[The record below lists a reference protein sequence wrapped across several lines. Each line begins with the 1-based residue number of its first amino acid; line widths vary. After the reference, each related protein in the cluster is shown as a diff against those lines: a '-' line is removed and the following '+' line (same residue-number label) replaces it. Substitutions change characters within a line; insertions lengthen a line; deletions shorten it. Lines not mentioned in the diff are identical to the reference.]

1 MRQIIIDFGRLDLW
15 WLHFN
20 LRIYGYGLML
30 VLGFLVG
37 IWLARWRARRFGE
50 SSDYITNVGLLA
62 LVGGVIGA
70 RLAFVIEQWDG
81 LFSRAADPLLEVI
94 NITSGGLIYYGGVVL
109 AAAVVLVYL
118 WLKRLPAR
126 RYLDII
132 APSLMIGLA
141 FGRMGCFLNGCCY
154 GQRVHEGYAFAQ
166 SFPYASQP
174 LLKLD
179 GDKSNVFG
187 GSSVS
192 PLWSHQIKQ
201 GPRAGGLDADLLRQ
215 SHPYLVF
222 KDALG
227 QAHAA
232 EPSDLSREQAA
243 AVLADSACRTLPV
256 QPAQLFAMINAM
268 LIAGLLLWYSRLR
281 SREGQVFL
289 LMLILYPVARFAEE
303 SLRGDNPHNL
313 ARFQLTHNQ
322 YTSMILLVM
331 AVLAWLALRRLP
343 ASCGSALAQRQA
355 FVRITK
361 PQKKRKGQT

>member
-1 MRQIIIDFGRLDLW
+1 
-15 WLHFN
+15 
-20 LRIYGYGLML
+20 
-30 VLGFLVG
+30 
-37 IWLARWRARRFGE
+37 
-50 SSDYITNVGLLA
+50 
-62 LVGGVIGA
+62 VGGVVGA
-70 RLAFVIEQWDG
+70 RLAFVIERWDE
-81 LFSRAADPLLEVI
+81 LFSRAADPLLEVV

-109 AAAVVLVYL
+109 AAVIVLLYL
-118 WLKRLPAR
+118 RLKRLPAR

-154 GQRVHEGYAFAQ
+154 GQRVDEGYAFAQ
-166 SFPYASQP
+166 RFPYASQP

-192 PLWSHQIKQ
+192 PLWSHQLQ
-201 GPRAGGLDADLLRQ
+201 QSPQAGGLDADLLRQ
-215 SHPYLVF
+215 SHPYLVH

-227 QAHAA
+227 QAFAV
-232 EPSDLSREQAA
+232 EPGKLDKDQAA
-243 AVLADSACRTLPV
+243 AVLADPACRTLPV
-256 QPAQLFAMINAM
+256 QPAQLFAMLNAL

-281 SREGQVFL
+281 SREGQVFI

-322 YTSMILLVM
+322 YTSMILLAT

-343 ASCGSALAQRQA
+343 ASCGGALAQRQA
-355 FVRITK
+355 LVHIAK